1 MSSLVIF
8 PTTPLL
14 DQSGRLSHEWTLWFQ
29 NPNFITAKIN
39 ELTAGTAL
47 AVTSGGTGTASLPAN
62 GQVLIGN
69 GSGYVV
75 ANITPGTAIQITNSA
90 GGITITNT
98 GVTSLTGTANQID
111 VSSSTGAITL
121 STPQNIGT
129 GSSPTF
135 ASLTTTAGITTAG
148 GAVFHT
154 TNTALTNGAGAGA
167 GSITNAP
174 AAGNPTK
181 WIGINDN
188 GTTRYI
194 PAW

>member
-14 DQSGRLSHEWTLWFQ
+14 DSNGRLSHEWTLWFQ
-29 NPNFITAKIN
+29 NPNFITAKVN
-39 ELTAGTAL
+39 EITSGTAIS
-47 AVTSGGTGTASLPAN
+47 VTSGGTGLTTIPAN

-75 ANITPGTAIQITNSA
+75 ANLTPGTAIQITNSS

-98 GVTSLTGTANQID
+98 GVTSLTGTANQVN
-111 VSSSTGAITL
+111 VSASTGGVTI
-121 STPQNIGT
+121 STPQDIGT

-135 ASLTTTAGITTAG
+135 AGITTAG

-154 TNTALTNGAGAGA
+154 TNTALTNGAGASA